1 MSEVFHV
8 AHHWRDIG
16 QALGLRDHVLYSL
29 EHRYGVRHCL
39 QETLIHWLRRDYD
52 TTRYGQPSWQM
63 LVAAIADPAGGNNRA
78 LAERIAARH
87 NVQVG
92 RF

>member
-1 MSEVFHV
+1 M
-8 AHHWRDIG
+8 AHNWRGIG
-16 QALGLRDHVLYSL
+16 RALRLHRHVLHRIEDDYVN
-29 EHRYGVRHCL
+29 RYGETHCL
-39 QETLIHWLRRDYD
+39 EKTLIHWLRRDYD

-63 LVAAIADPAGGNNRA
+63 LVAAVADPAGGNNRA
-78 LAERIAARH
+78 LAEQIAARH